1 MEDTFGMKRTSL
13 FLRPGAE
20 DGFAL
25 RKTYLRPAQRHRASF
40 ENGRGKIPGSRAD
53 NCREHP
59 EITLADLKAA
69 SKDWGFDWRP
79 ELITET
85 NRTPKCSG

>member
-25 RKTYLRPAQRHRASF
+25 RKTYLRPAQRHMQ
-40 ENGRGKIPGSRAD
+40 ISRTVEAKYQD
-53 NCREHP
+53 AVQTICREHP